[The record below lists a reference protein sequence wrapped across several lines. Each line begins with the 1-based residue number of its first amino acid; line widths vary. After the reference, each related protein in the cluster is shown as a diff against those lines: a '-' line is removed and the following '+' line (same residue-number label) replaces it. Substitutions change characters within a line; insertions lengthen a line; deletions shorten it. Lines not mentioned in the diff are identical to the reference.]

1 MPLGFPNIDV
11 LPAKEPGID
20 GPGTR
25 SDHCQ
30 SGANGGQHDG
40 NPGIAGTR
48 ESDPQLS
55 EGYYSSSHWGPQA
68 DEKKY
73 ARTGCNDWRGHGCKL
88 MCFTKVDDPIM
99 N

>member
-1 MPLGFPNIDV
+1 MPLGFRNIDV

-30 SGANGGQHDG
+30 SGAKGGQNDG

-48 ESDPQLS
+48 ESDPHLS
-55 EGYYSSSHWGPQA
+55 DGYQSSGHWGPQA

-73 ARTGCNDWRGHGCKL
+73 SCTRRNHLRGSGYKL
-88 MCFTKVDDPIM
+88 MCFTKVDDPIV

>member
-1 MPLGFPNIDV
+1 MPLAFRNIDE
-11 LPAKEPGID
+11 LSAKEPGID

-30 SGANGGQHDG
+30 SGAKGGQHDG

-55 EGYYSSSHWGPQA
+55 EGYYSSSHWCPQA